1 MKKKQQKIQIILI
14 LIGLLLIFATYF
26 YYPYAEKM
34 KLVKDQPAQQ
44 DLEKKRGDNERT
56 FFKNVE
62 YKGYYDLNKP
72 FTIKSDKAH
81 LLNEEPD
88 VVYMNNM
95 HVILYL
101 SDERTINIRS
111 DQGRYN
117 KLTYDCY
124 FQKNVTVND
133 GETQITAKNLDLLA
147 TEDSVRIYNKVNLIY
162 PTGSLWADSMVYDF
176 ETKHFKL
183 SMFDDKAVKMKII
196 K

>member
-26 YYPYAEKM
+26 YYPYAERM
-34 KLVKDQPAQQ
+34 KLVKDQPTQQ
-44 DLEKKRGDNERT
+44 DLEKNHGDNERT

-101 SDERTINIRS
+101 SDERTVNIRS

-124 FQKNVTVND
+124 FQKNVNVND

-162 PTGSLWADSMVYDF
+162 PTGSLWADSIVYDF